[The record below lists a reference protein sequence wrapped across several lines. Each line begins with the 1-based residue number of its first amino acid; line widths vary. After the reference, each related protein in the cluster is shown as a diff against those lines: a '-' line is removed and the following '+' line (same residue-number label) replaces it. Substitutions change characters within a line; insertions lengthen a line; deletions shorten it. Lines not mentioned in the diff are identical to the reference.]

1 MISSNKNSIDNKM
14 NNSYKGEYY
23 DLFKS
28 FFDDAK
34 NGICIVDFDGKI
46 IELNNLYAEMF
57 GYSKEELINQ
67 HYSKLIS
74 EDSHPIV
81 QKNHYKIFNGTN
93 ILKAEE
99 KVKHKNGTSFY
110 VQTTNIKAK

>member
-1 MISSNKNSIDNKM
+1 MISSNKNSIDAKM

-57 GYSKEELINQ
+57 GYSKDELINQ
-67 HYSKLIS
+67 HYSLLIS
-74 EDSHPIV
+74 DDSHPV
-81 QKNHYKIFNGTN
+81 VEKNHHKIFNGTN

-99 KVKHKNGTSFY
+99 KVKHKNGTSLLCS
-110 VQTTNIKAK
+110 NN